1 MYLGTLNK
9 QLAICKVDSQGDVI
23 GGQSGCYN
31 LIPVFDWIRR
41 CITSIF
47 LVFFI
52 AFLIVEIYVA
62 PEPVMA
68 PALLRQKVPV
78 LVSASNF
85 LVAACNFSVTY
96 FFPMWFQV
104 VTLESASTA
113 GACLFLSCCSS
124 RS

>member
-1 MYLGTLNK
+1 MLQWSDVRVIAPLT
-9 QLAICKVDSQGDVI
+9 LAI
-23 GGQSGCYN
+23 
-31 LIPVFDWIRR
+31 VF
-41 CITSIF
+41 IF
-47 LVFFI
+47 
-52 AFLIVEIYVA
+52 AFLGVEIFIA

-68 PALLRQKVPV
+68 PAMLRMKIPV

-113 GACLFLSCCSS
+113 GAL
-124 RS
+124 R